1 MGFRNVGLVSRSVSN
16 STLIGALALVV
27 LPRVASAQTA
37 APADAPP
44 PALAPASEA
53 APPSPAETSSSAAP
67 AAPAPAAPA
76 PAIVP
81 QAAPPPDAPP
91 PATFSPLK
99 IESASGT
106 LKLGLLAQ
114 PQYEVTGSQNPALS
128 GATQNL
134 YLRRIRLLVGGTLF
148 KNFEYFF
155 DTDAPNLGKATAD
168 GGTKNILGM
177 NVQDAF
183 VTFKAIEDAF
193 KIDAGFMLPPGAHNA
208 DQGAGTLYSW
218 DYFSNSFRH
227 ANVFGSAGD
236 VGRDAGVQLRG
247 LVLDN
252 HLEYRAGLFQGLR
265 NAQTADRVAARNFF
279 RVAARIQINV
289 LDAETGFFYAGSYL
303 GAKKILSF
311 GAAYDFQNDY
321 KHWAVDGFLDLPLG
335 PGALTAQVDVAQ
347 WNGENFLLG
356 APVGM
361 PPVAPQALPKQ
372 TAIMGEAGYRFAG
385 VELSPILR
393 FEHRTTSTPTA
404 GAPTENR
411 FGLGLAYWPYG
422 HNINLKAFYTRIDP
436 TDPADLKAYNAFNLQ
451 WQLYFY

>member
-1 MGFRNVGLVSRSVSN
+1 MGSRNVVSRSMVS
-16 STLIGALALVV
+16 STCIGALALM
-27 LPRVASAQTA
+27 LFPRVVSAQTS

-44 PALAPASEA
+44 V
-53 APPSPAETSSSAAP
+53 APPAAENPAPPPAANPAPP
-67 AAPAPAAPA
+67 AAPAPAPAPVPAAEPAPVAPA
-76 PAIVP
+76 PTPA
-81 QAAPPPDAPP
+81 DAPP

-99 IESASGT
+99 VESANASI
-106 LKLGLLAQ
+106 KLGLLAQ

-155 DTDAPNLGKATAD
+155 DTDSPNLGKSTAD

-183 VTFKAIEDAF
+183 VTFKAVDDAF

-227 ANVFGSAGD
+227 ANVFGSTGD
-236 VGRDAGVQLRG
+236 VGRDAGVELRG

-265 NAQTADRVAARNFF
+265 NAQTADRVASRNFF

-289 LDAETGFFYAGSYL
+289 LDAETGFFYAGTYL
-303 GAKKILSF
+303 GTKKILSF

-321 KHWAVDGFLDLPLG
+321 KHWAVDGFLDMPLG

-356 APVGM
+356 APAGM
-361 PPVAPQALPKQ
+361 PPVAAPALPKQ

-385 VELSPILR
+385 VEVSPIVR

-436 TDPADLKAYNAFNLQ
+436 TDPAALKAYNAFNLQ